1 MKFKIVFFFIA
12 SLALTA
18 CATVQQYSEYPNNK
32 INQSTDTS
40 IKFDPQNS
48 QLHYKKGIELLT
60 GGNESDLRLAKVAF
74 QIALRE
80 SPNDPDYYKALA
92 ATLQKLGDQKS
103 SLSALL
109 KSQQLVPKDE
119 IAFDK
124 IALQAFRAGYFP
136 MSYSALNEAAS
147 TPEIEKLRAAFSEGS
162 IKIQNLIDVEKDF
175 LSPDGAGELIKDE
188 AYFTEETHC
197 SSNLGKKNNIPGK
210 FHFPTKI

>member
-74 QIALRE
+74 Q
-80 SPNDPDYYKALA
+80 
-92 ATLQKLGDQKS
+92 
-103 SLSALL
+103 
-109 KSQQLVPKDE
+109 
-119 IAFDK
+119 
-124 IALQAFRAGYFP
+124 
-136 MSYSALNEAAS
+136 
-147 TPEIEKLRAAFSEGS
+147 
-162 IKIQNLIDVEKDF
+162 
-175 LSPDGAGELIKDE
+175 
-188 AYFTEETHC
+188 
-197 SSNLGKKNNIPGK
+197 
-210 FHFPTKI
+210 